1 MDPDLL
7 GHVEATVADLAPR
20 AVPVVASAVG
30 EAAPL
35 WGALAEAR
43 QRAWDGLRSRRG

>member
-1 MDPDLL
+1 
-7 GHVEATVADLAPR
+7 
-20 AVPVVASAVG
+20 VPVVGSALG
-30 EAAPL
+30 EVAPL